1 MVRILV
7 TGWAGFIGIYICVN
21 LHEVDH
27 EKVSLD
33 YFINSSKQVS
43 NPINKNYR
51 SKGINQNLMNN
62 FKGTILEN
70 NYWGNIFKF

>member
-7 TGWAGFIGIYICVN
+7 TWGAGFISIYICVN

-27 EKVSLD
+27 EIVSLD
-33 YFINSSKQVS
+33 YYINSSKQVC

-51 SKGINQNLMNN
+51 SKGINQNLINN
-62 FKGTILEN
+62 FKGAIVDN
-70 NYWGNIFKF
+70 NCWGNISKF